1 MNDPLAGFAA
11 APAEQADLDALRAAP
26 VPDLLALIPQ
36 LAAARQRA
44 HLEALAHRS
53 LPRAVRKAAG
63 KAAYQLKSAGVA
75 VGWRPAAPAHALEVV
90 EDLGLVGGCVGPGLV
105 GLASLVVGQVGMGYG
120 FGLTTDMGAAGCEVD
135 VVGALSRA
143 QLRRELRS
151 RRDPGERVVL
161 CDVHLAARFV
171 DWVAVELALRGAATP
186 EGWSRVLEWRQEA
199 RAHGAD
205 PARAAAR
212 GRVDVAIPPRAVVEA
227 VLANDELGVFSPP
240 PGVVDDLGAA
250 LDAAV
255 KSPIEVSQIAFRQR
269 LMDSADRTVDAWLA
283 KPADRAR
290 LLRWLEL
297 DADVALAAGLP
308 DQAAAILWT
317 AVQLTDPTIEAHTL
331 ELLGRAM
338 ARLVD
343 HDGCWAAR
351 VAHRQGGQ
359 GSPDSPSS
367 ESSKQKLL

>member
-1 MNDPLAGFAA
+1 MNDLLAGFAA
-11 APAEQADLDALRAAP
+11 SPAEQADLGALRAAP
-26 VPDLLALIPQ
+26 VPELLALIPE

-75 VGWRPAAPAHALEVV
+75 DEWRPAAPARALEVV

-105 GLASLVVGQVGMGYG
+105 GLASVVVGQVGMGYG

-135 VVGALSRA
+135 VVGALSRS
-143 QLRRELRS
+143 QLRRELRN

-171 DWVAVELALRGAATP
+171 DWVAVELAERGPATP
-186 EGWSRVLEWRQEA
+186 EGWSKVLEWRQEA

-205 PARAAAR
+205 PAQAAAR
-212 GRVDVAIPPRAVVEA
+212 SRVEVATPPRAVVEA
-227 VLANDELGVFSPP
+227 VLSNDELGVFSPP
-240 PGVVDDLGAA
+240 PGVVDTLGTG

-255 KSPIEVSQIAFRQR
+255 KSPIEVTQVAFRQR
-269 LMDSADRTVDAWLA
+269 LMDSADRTLDAWLA
-283 KPADRAR
+283 EPADRAR
-290 LLRWLEL
+290 VLRWLEL
-297 DADVALAAGLP
+297 DADVAWAAGLP

-317 AVQLTDPTIEAHTL
+317 ADRLSDPAVEARSL
-331 ELLGRAM
+331 DLLKRSM

-351 VAHRQGGQ
+351 LADREGDQ
-359 GSPDSPSS
+359 GSAGPSS
-367 ESSKQKLL
+367 SDSSKQKLL